1 MIYTQK
7 DIYDYLCE
15 NPLNAH
21 VAVGDVKSM
30 NGEDYIL
37 LDYQNDAII
46 PSDNS
51 GVYQTYLQITVAT
64 TDFEKRKTLTDYI
77 KKYFS
82 VSVTYEK
89 SIEFEYYVA
98 RCSCGV
104 LLYEDS

>member
-7 DIYDYLCE
+7 EIYDYLCD
-15 NPLNAH
+15 NPTKAH
-21 VAVGDVKSM
+21 VAVGDVKAM

-37 LDYQNDAII
+37 LDYQSESVI
-46 PSDNS
+46 PSDNK

-64 TDFEKRKTLTDYI
+64 KNFEDRKLLTDYI
-77 KKYFS
+77 KDYFN

-89 SIEFEYYVA
+89 SIEFEYFVS

-104 LLYEDS
+104 LMYG